1 MLKYYMFKKIS
12 ILVYCVVFIP
22 VLYSNEPLLAFFDN
36 SSSNDTQTYSVDGY
50 NFSCSAY
57 GVVTLERL
65 YENATENSVCRD
77 EIDTF
82 YKKHPKSRYY
92 IQSLLKYK
100 QLYHLEI
107 KGSKCVVYL
116 GSQNSISELLLSKGL
131 AILKPLFND
140 EEFKGGFSMA
150 QKRAKIE
157 KRGLWSKN
165 IYKDCIKELS
175 K

>member
-1 MLKYYMFKKIS
+1 MFKKII
-12 ILVYCVVFIP
+12 ILMYCLIFIP
-22 VLYSNEPLLAFFDN
+22 LLYAKEPLLAFFEN
-36 SSSNDTQTYSVDGY
+36 SSSNDIQTYSVDGY
-50 NFSCSAY
+50 NFNCSAY
-57 GVVTLERL
+57 GVVTLEKL
-65 YENATENSVCRD
+65 YANSTENSVCKSD
-77 EIDTF
+77 INTF

-107 KGSKCVVYL
+107 KGSKCTVYL

-140 EEFKGGFSMA
+140 EEFKDGFDMA

-157 KRGLWSKN
+157 KRGLWSVN
-165 IYKDCIKELS
+165 IYKDCIRELN